1 MIFNGKEYEVVSI
14 NSEYAVLR
22 SGKTIIT
29 VSVADLKQKPAESKK
44 RKQPKGIPPV

>member
-22 SGKTIIT
+22 NGKSVIT
-29 VSVADLKQKPAESKK
+29 VSVKDLEKMPAEGKK
-44 RKQPKGIPPV
+44 RKQAKA